1 MKTTRNPARKLR
13 RAAFTLVE
21 LVIVLTIIGI
31 LAGSGV
37 YMLVGWLDEAKYE
50 RVRGDLNTLDLAI
63 KGFER
68 GNYSKPPTQE
78 QGLMALV
85 ERPTSEPQPERWRA
99 YLEDAKALLD
109 PWGNPYQYRYPATKS
124 KKKYDLWSNGENGVE
139 DTGGGEDAD
148 DIGNW

>member
-1 MKTTRNPARKLR
+1 MKTTRKFSTHLKRQAG
-13 RAAFTLVE
+13 FTLVE

-31 LAGSGV
+31 LAGSGI

-50 RVRGDLNTLDLAI
+50 RVRSDINTIDLAI
-63 KGFER
+63 KGYER

-78 QGLMALV
+78 QGLNALV
-85 ERPTSEPQPERWRA
+85 ERPTSDPQPERWRA

-124 KKKYDLWSNGENGVE
+124 KKKYDIWSNGENG
-139 DTGGGEDAD
+139 TEDAGEGGD

>member
-1 MKTTRNPARKLR
+1 MKTHRHLKR
-13 RAAFTLVE
+13 RLVSSRGFTLVE

-50 RVRGDLNTLDLAI
+50 RVRGDLNTIDLGI
-63 KGFER
+63 KGYER

-78 QGLMALV
+78 QGLQALV

-99 YLEDAKALLD
+99 YLEDSKALLD
-109 PWGNPYQYRYPATKS
+109 PWGNPYQYAYPAQKS
-124 KKKYDLWSNGENGVE
+124 KKKYDLWSLGEDGVE
-139 DTGGGEDAD
+139 SED

>member
-1 MKTTRNPARKLR
+1 MKLIASLENRRTLR
-13 RAAFTLVE
+13 RRAFTLVE

-31 LAGSGV
+31 LAGSGI

-50 RVRGDLNTLDLAI
+50 RVRSDLKTLDLAI
-63 KGFER
+63 KGYER

-85 ERPTSEPQPERWRA
+85 EKPTGDPQPQRWRA
-99 YLEDAKALLD
+99 YLESEEALLD
-109 PWGNPYQYRYPATKS
+109 PWGNQYQYAYPAQKS
-124 KKKYDLWSNGENGVE
+124 KRKYDLWSF
-139 DTGGGEDAD
+139 GEDGAESED

>member
-1 MKTTRNPARKLR
+1 MKRTNLKSSHRSKLH

-31 LAGSGV
+31 LAGSGI

-50 RVRGDLNTLDLAI
+50 RVRGDINTIDLAI
-63 KGFER
+63 KGYQR
-68 GNYSKPPTQE
+68 GNYSKPPTQD
-78 QGLMALV
+78 QGLQALV

-99 YLEDAKALLD
+99 YLEDQKALLD

-124 KKKYDLWSNGENGVE
+124 KKGYDIWSNGEDGVE
-139 DTGGGEDAD
+139 SED

>member
-1 MKTTRNPARKLR
+1 MKTQPIPARR
-13 RAAFTLVE
+13 SRQRGFTLVE

-31 LAGSGV
+31 LAGSGI

-50 RVRGDLNTLDLAI
+50 RVRGDINTIDLAI

-78 QGLMALV
+78 QGLQALV
-85 ERPTSEPQPERWRA
+85 ERPTTDPQPERWRA

-124 KKKYDLWSNGENGVE
+124 KKKYDIWSNGENGVE
-139 DTGGGEDAD
+139 DTGETGD